1 MMNTSRVRLL
11 LSTVFVL
18 VATVMLPSCTT
29 AVDGS
34 PTAAPQTATSS
45 APSPTAAPPPG
56 ANLQPL
62 VLPVEDLRRI
72 MNDPTMVK
80 ISTWRRGSDGLS
92 VVFTPPQCS
101 VVATPGMRAALDASG
116 NTGVYYVT
124 YTSTTSAMVQ
134 VTQGVVG
141 FADPAAARAM
151 IAAQQPVWQQCANID
166 VGIKIGDQSGT
177 QHDNALQAG
186 GDSLSMSYAFGPM
199 QCMRTLAARNA
210 VVIDN
215 VLCSADPAAAA
226 TAVLNGMAD
235 RVPR

>member
-1 MMNTSRVRLL
+1 MTNSLCQKLWPATVFAAAAL
-11 LSTVFVL
+11 LS
-18 VATVMLPSCTT
+18 SCTS

-34 PTAAPQTATSS
+34 PTAAPQTVTSS

-56 ANLQPL
+56 ADLQPL
-62 VLPVEDLRRI
+62 VLPTDELRRI

-116 NTGVYYVT
+116 NTGVYYVS
-124 YTSTTSAMVQ
+124 YTSTASVMVQ

-166 VGIKIGDQSGT
+166 VGITIGDQSGT

-186 GDSLSMSYAFGPM
+186 GDSLSLSYAFGPM
-199 QCMRTLAARNA
+199 QCMRTLAAKNA
-210 VVIDN
+210 VVVDN
-215 VLCSADPAAAA
+215 VVCSPDPAGPA
-226 TAVLNGMAD
+226 TAILNGILD
-235 RVPR
+235 KVH